1 MDQQSSN
8 HSFHRQGRAAPQQ
21 TGTTGPLQ
29 PPAGELSAKI
39 LAAAALEDA
48 STIGEAAARS
58 QLRTNFNAAGLSFTG
73 LGAEIAPSA
82 VARPGET
89 PDGAA
94 TDAPTHTGPR
104 PVMSGYVADAA
115 DRLAQYAQTAE
126 TITVSARA
134 GIDLETVDGR
144 LEVLARYT
152 QLAGEERFATS
163 ASMAAALVAGAL
175 HAGPARLG
183 QLVEVLQAAHTG
195 KPYLQELLTD
205 LATKLQGRRPAFLLS
220 DLAFIQDR
228 LYRILRSKYGATDAT
243 PDDATGPTG
252 PRIAPAAAFLRQH
265 PALHD
270 IYGRECRLLF
280 VDTDGAPGHGHA
292 AVLLRLGDKQ
302 FAIYDPWPRTLE
314 AGHVH
319 QEPALVERYR
329 VAGYALK
336 HPFTVS

>member
-8 HSFHRQGRAAPQQ
+8 HSFHRQGRAIPQQ

-29 PPAGELSAKI
+29 PPTGELSAKI

-58 QLRTNFNAAGLSFTG
+58 QLRTSFNAAGLSFTG
-73 LGAEIAPSA
+73 QGAEVAPAA
-82 VARPGET
+82 VARPVET

-94 TDAPTHTGPR
+94 SDPPAHTGSR

-115 DRLAQYAQTAE
+115 DRLAQYARTAE

-134 GIDLETVDGR
+134 GVDLETVDGR
-144 LEVLARYT
+144 LGVLARYT

-183 QLVEVLQAAHTG
+183 QLVGVLQAAHTG

-220 DLAFIQDR
+220 DLAFLQDR
-228 LYRILRSKYGATDAT
+228 LYRTLRSKYGATDPT
-243 PDDATGPTG
+243 PEDVAGPTG
-252 PRIAPAAAFLRQH
+252 PRIAPVAAFLRQH
-265 PALHD
+265 PPLHD
-270 IYGRECRLLF
+270 IYGRESRLLF
-280 VDTDGAPGHGHA
+280 VDTDGAPGHDHA
-292 AVLLRLGDKQ
+292 VVMLRLADNQ
-302 FAIYDPWPRTLE
+302 VAIYDPWPRVGGDAQVHLD
-314 AGHVH
+314 AGLIG
-319 QEPALVERYR
+319 AYR
-329 VAGYALK
+329 TASYVLK
-336 HPFTVS
+336 HPFAVP